1 MMSDADPNVGEPLT
15 PTGTGVVNELA
26 ASSSEP
32 NEPVVDPWA
41 VDEFAL
47 PAENEEAAT
56 STETTE
62 AISRLKESTSK
73 LGSVLS
79 SNTAALD
86 QKLGIS
92 NVFNAFGSTVKS
104 IDDDIKVSATV
115 KSAGSSFGSWLTNSI
130 TAIDTKYQVSNK
142 SKGIG
147 SSISAAINEVVPP
160 ELIHNAYKST
170 SRGLSDFDEAHGIT
184 KVTAKTL
191 AAGADLLAESLPA
204 PATEKE
210 FEAPAMRVDDMTFD
224 DDGLPSSFV
233 NKPTGDG
240 P

>member
-1 MMSDADPNVGEPLT
+1 MMSDADPTVNEPLT
-15 PTGTGVVNELA
+15 PSGTGVVNEV
-26 ASSSEP
+26 ASTSEP
-32 NEPVVDPWA
+32 AEPVVDPWA
-41 VDEFAL
+41 VDEFDL
-47 PAENEEAAT
+47 PEENEVAAT

-62 AISRLKESTSK
+62 AISKLKESTSK

-92 NVFNAFGSTVKS
+92 NAFHAFGSTVKN
-104 IDDDIKVSATV
+104 IDDDIKVTETV

-130 TAIDTKYQVSNK
+130 SAIDTKYQVSNK

-160 ELIHNAYKST
+160 ELIQNAYKST

-184 KVTAKTL
+184 KATAKTL
-191 AAGADLLAESLPA
+191 AAGADLLAESFPT
-204 PATEKE
+204 PATQSE
-210 FEAPAMRVDDMTFD
+210 FEAPPMGVDDMTLD

-233 NKPTGDG
+233 NKPAGNG